1 MKKIFNPNRT
11 AIFALVLFVMF
22 FLATTVSA
30 RDWHELQDLS
40 DTQLTEQILKF
51 QERLSQNPSD
61 YEMLKAIGIAYHI
74 KARKNAKEYAPKA
87 VEFLSRACE
96 INKKDYETVCYMGS
110 AMTMM
115 AKTTWNPMKKMSYVN
130 KGTALMDK
138 AVRKDPDNVSV
149 RMTRALNSKSL
160 PPFLNRENIALEDFE
175 YLADLTEKNPESLA
189 SIKKKVYTNLADLYT
204 KTGDQAKA
212 TKFRKM
218 AESLQDGKE
227 I

>member
-1 MKKIFNPNRT
+1 MRKIFNPGRT
-11 AIFALVLFVMF
+11 AIFALVVFVMF

-51 QERLSQNPSD
+51 QEKLSQSPSD

-74 KARKNAKEYAPKA
+74 KARKDAEAYAPKA

-96 INKKDYETVCYMGS
+96 MDKKDYETICYLGS
-110 AMTMM
+110 ATTMM

-138 AVRKDPDNVSV
+138 AIRKDPDNVSV
-149 RMTRALNSKSL
+149 RMTRALNSKNL
-160 PPFLNRENIALEDFE
+160 PPFLKRGEFALEDFE
-175 YLADLTEKNPESLA
+175 YLVGLIEKNPESPT
-189 SIKKKVYTNLADLYT
+189 SIKKKVYVNLVELYS
-204 KTGDQAKA
+204 KAGDHVKA
-212 TKFRKM
+212 EKFRKM
-218 AESLQDGKE
+218 AESL
-227 I
+227 